1 MFRRLVIFLLVMAG
15 LIPWVSAQ
23 TTSSTGSPGASGAA
37 ASAAETGPKPFTVP
51 SGTKILLSL
60 KNEISTR
67 AAMPGDSVYLV
78 SAFPVVENGA
88 VVLPAGMY
96 VKGYIDRVVRPGKVK
111 GRAQLQMHFGS
122 IIFPNGVEIALP
134 GSLDKVPGSSGA
146 QVKNGE
152 GTVEQ
157 GSSVGHDAK
166 QIAGTTLEGAGVGS
180 LVGWGT
186 GDAGM
191 GTGIGAS
198 AGAAVGVLAT
208 LLTRGNDIVFPPGTT
223 VEMVLNRPMVIQPA
237 QLAGMPSYTG
247 IAGSAGVQSPT
258 VPLTPHN

>member
-1 MFRRLVIFLLVMAG
+1 MK
-15 LIPWVSAQ
+15 
-23 TTSSTGSPGASGAA
+23 T
-37 ASAAETGPKPFTVP
+37 FTVP

-60 KNEISTR
+60 KSEISTR
-67 AAMPGDSVYLV
+67 AAMPGDSAYFV
-78 SAFPVVENGA
+78 SDFPVVENGA

-96 VKGYIDRVVRPGKVK
+96 VKGYIDHVQRPGKVK

-146 QVKNGE
+146 QVKNSE

-157 GSSVGHDAK
+157 GSSVGNDAK
-166 QIAGTTLEGAGVGS
+166 QITSTTLVGAGVGS
-180 LVGWGT
+180 LAGGGT
-186 GDAGM
+186 GNAGM
-191 GTGIGAS
+191 GAGIGS
-198 AGAAVGVLAT
+198 GAGAAIGVMTT

-223 VEMVLNRPMVIQPA
+223 VEMVLNRPLVIQQA

-247 IAGSAGVQSPT
+247 IVGPSGVQQSPLAL
-258 VPLTPHN
+258 PGQHN